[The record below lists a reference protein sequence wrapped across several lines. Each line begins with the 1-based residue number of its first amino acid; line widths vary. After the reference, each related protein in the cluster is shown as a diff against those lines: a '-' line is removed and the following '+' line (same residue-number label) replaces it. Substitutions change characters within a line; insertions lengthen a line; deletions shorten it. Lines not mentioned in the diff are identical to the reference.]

1 MFFRF
6 LLVGGSGFLIDAG
19 LTYLLILFGL
29 PPWLARIPAIASA
42 MAYTWI
48 ANRHFT
54 YEVENARTTGEAIRY
69 AAVAAA
75 MAFINYL
82 IYFAL
87 VSNGIWPVAAVT
99 IATAC
104 QTILSFHLYRHLVF
118 RKDS

>member
-29 PPWLARIPAIASA
+29 APWSARIPAIALA
-42 MAYTWI
+42 MVYTWV

-54 YEVENARTTGEAIRY
+54 YEVETARTTGEAVRY
-69 AAVAAA
+69 ALVAAA
-75 MAFINYL
+75 MALVNYL

-87 VSNGIWPVAAVT
+87 ISNGIWPVAAVT

-104 QTILSFHLYRHLVF
+104 QTIMSFHLYRSIVF
-118 RKDS
+118 RKGS